1 MKIICT
7 RTYDIRGL
15 FCSQW
20 SWLLDDILATEQVVE
35 SGWREKV
42 DKLK

>member
-1 MKIICT
+1 MKIICIS
-7 RTYDIRGL
+7 TYDIRGF

-20 SWLLDDILATEQVVE
+20 SWLLDDILAIEQVVE